1 MLGSYVR
8 SIKPMVISSI
18 SQTSFHLNTAI
29 LSSLHS
35 TFTIPMARSQ
45 KAVAASSSKRKA
57 KQSFNRY
64 IYKTLKA
71 VHKDIG
77 FSSKGMTVM
86 ASFVQDLFERITTE
100 AASLTRYNKA
110 QTMSSREIQTAVR
123 LILPGELAKHAMAE
137 GTKAVAKIAAS
148 K

>member
-1 MLGSYVR
+1 
-8 SIKPMVISSI
+8 
-18 SQTSFHLNTAI
+18 
-29 LSSLHS
+29 
-35 TFTIPMARSQ
+35 MARSQ
-45 KAVAASSSKRKA
+45 KVATSGSRRKA

-64 IYKTLKA
+64 IFKTLKA